1 MDMRAGHLS
10 AQALPEPDQ
19 SPARRRAAARRQGG
33 GPAAISVEFSLS
45 RSRCCNKHVT
55 IYAILSDFID
65 HMTTQS
71 MGLIVLLSEHF

>member
-1 MDMRAGHLS
+1 MDTRAGHVY

-45 RSRCCNKHVT
+45 RSRNKYGT
-55 IYAILSDFID
+55 IYAISSDFVD
-65 HMTTQS
+65 YMTTQL
-71 MGLIVLLSEHF
+71 MGLMVLLSEHF